1 MKGGDQDMTGCESYG
16 AIMKGKSTGV
26 IKKNRSREVT
36 SNIIFCPWV
45 PSNIHP
51 KQILFSVLCT

>member
-26 IKKNRSREVT
+26 IKKKKK
-36 SNIIFCPWV
+36 
-45 PSNIHP
+45 
-51 KQILFSVLCT
+51 KQGGNQ